1 LEKYVINSV
10 VSATHTSEMD
20 EEDQKDIIRKIKT
33 SGADDKNDDIDKD
46 LDVDNEK
53 TEEEP
58 VDGNED
64 ETIGDEENMD
74 ESLYEES
81 WSDPMELYE
90 NIEVSDSL
98 KYHLD
103 NKIALGESIYRYGS
117 DAFFL
122 LVKEVK
128 SLYKNKLIKLNE
140 NDEFIINDIE
150 GRVRFNGEI
159 LPLGQIMESEE
170 NNDELINEAEYKG
183 KKVELNKPKRGGSK
197 KFYVYV
203 KNPETGKVKKVS
215 FGAKSGGGN
224 LAVKLKDPKAR
235 KAFADRHNCE
245 QKNDKTTP
253 GYWSCRLPRY
263 SKLLNLSGGGKWW

>member
-1 LEKYVINSV
+1 
-10 VSATHTSEMD
+10 MD

-128 SLYKNKLIKLNE
+128 SLYKNELIKLNE